1 MIILRDNST
10 HQVTPQ
16 EIDAY
21 LSLQS
26 VANRKISELLN
37 ENGDNL
43 LIYPH
48 SFHQCEDEMNDQPLF
63 SLQTSWK
70 EKQCTKAVLTT
81 GNIVGFIGVN
91 GQSVSIQSRFTEHAD
106 KDFFLHYML
115 DKVLG
120 INIVNL
126 PHGTAADQIFNFLLF
141 LFPKFLNDALSQGI
155 YKEYQRNEY
164 NDSNV
169 RGTID
174 INRHLKT
181 NTPFNGRIAYRTRE
195 FSHDNNVTELI
206 RHAIDY
212 ISKTRFGKALL
223 ENDSEI
229 HANVSRIIAATPRYN
244 RQERDRIIR
253 NNLKIVSHPY
263 YSRYTPLRKLCLRIL
278 RHEKIKYGSN
288 DNEIFGILFDVSWL
302 WEEYLATIFIPQG
315 FSHPDNRKKIGRIY
329 LAKAN
334 KLDRYPD
341 FYREQDSIIIDAK
354 YKKYK
359 RSINR
364 DDIHQI
370 ISYMYRLKGHVGVF
384 IKPRD
389 EEDAHKNGYE
399 LLGYG
404 EDCGARLR
412 IESFPISSESRS
424 YDNFKVEMM
433 KQEDIFASKYR
444 LKEL

>member
-1 MIILRDNST
+1 MMILRDNRSYKA
-10 HQVTPQ
+10 TPQ

-26 VANRKISELLN
+26 VANRNISELLN

-48 SFHQCEDEMNDQPLF
+48 SFSQCEDKIDDQELF

-81 GNIVGFIGVN
+81 GNIAGFIGVN
-91 GQSVSIQSRFTEHAD
+91 GQSVSIQSRFAEHTD
-106 KDFFLHYML
+106 KDFFLQYML

-126 PHGTAADQIFNFLLF
+126 PHGTAADRIFNFLLF

-206 RHAIDY
+206 RHTIDY

-223 ENDSEI
+223 ENDSET

-315 FSHPDNRKKIGRIY
+315 FTHPDNRKKIGRIY
-329 LAKAN
+329 LAKEN
-334 KLDRYPD
+334 QLPRYPD

-354 YKKYK
+354 YK
-359 RSINR
+359 RSLNR

-384 IKPRD
+384 IKPSD
-389 EEDAHKNGYE
+389 EADAHRNGYE

-404 EDCGARLR
+404 EDCSAHLR
-412 IESFPISSESRS
+412 IESFPISTESRS
-424 YDNFKVEMM
+424 YDNFKAEMM
-433 KQEDIFASKYR
+433 TQESIFASKYM
-444 LKEL
+444 LK

>member
-10 HQVTPQ
+10 RPASPQ

-26 VANRKISELLN
+26 VANREISELLN
-37 ENGDNL
+37 EYGDNL

-48 SFHQCEDEMNDQPLF
+48 SFSQCEDQIADQELF

-70 EKQCTKAVLTT
+70 EKQCMKAVLTT
-81 GNIVGFIGVN
+81 GNIAGFISAN
-91 GQSVSIQSRFTEHAD
+91 GQSVSIQSRFTEHTD

-126 PHGTAADQIFNFLLF
+126 PHGTAADRIFNFLLF
-141 LFPKFLNDALSQGI
+141 FFPKFLNDAISQGI

-181 NTPFNGRIAYRTRE
+181 NTHFNGRIAYRTRE

-206 RHAIDY
+206 RHTIDC

-223 ENDSEI
+223 ENDSET

-253 NNLKIVSHPY
+253 NNLKIISHPY
-263 YSRYTPLRKLCLRIL
+263 YFRYTPLRKLCLKIL

-334 KLDRYPD
+334 RLDRYPD
-341 FYREQDSIIIDAK
+341 FYREQDSIIIDA
-354 YKKYK
+354 KYK

-370 ISYMYRLKGHVGVF
+370 ISYMYRLKGHAGMF

-389 EEDAHKNGYE
+389 EEDTQKNEYE

-424 YDNFKVEMM
+424 YDNFKAEMM

>member
-1 MIILRDNST
+1 MMILRDNRSYKA
-10 HQVTPQ
+10 TPQ

-26 VANRKISELLN
+26 VANRNISELLN

-48 SFHQCEDEMNDQPLF
+48 SFSQCEDKIDDQELF

-81 GNIVGFIGVN
+81 GNIAGFIGVN
-91 GQSVSIQSRFTEHAD
+91 GQSVSIQSRFAEHTD
-106 KDFFLHYML
+106 KDFFLQYML

-206 RHAIDY
+206 RHTIDY

-315 FSHPDNRKKIGRIY
+315 FTHPDNRKKIGRIY
-329 LAKAN
+329 LAKEN
-334 KLDRYPD
+334 QLPCYPD
-341 FYREQDSIIIDAK
+341 FYRKQDSIIIDAK
-354 YKKYK
+354 YKSSVK
-359 RSINR
+359 S
-364 DDIHQI
+364 DDIHQV
-370 ISYMYRLKGHVGVF
+370 ISYMYRFKGHVGVF
-384 IKPRD
+384 IKPYNKA
-389 EEDAHKNGYE
+389 DAHKNRYE

-404 EDCGARLR
+404 EDCSAHLR
-412 IESFPISSESRS
+412 IESFPISTESRS
-424 YDNFKVEMM
+424 YDNFKAEMM
-433 KQEDIFASKYR
+433 TQESIFASKYM
-444 LKEL
+444 LK

>member
-1 MIILRDNST
+1 MTVQMMILRDNRSYKA
-10 HQVTPQ
+10 TPQ

-26 VANRKISELLN
+26 VANRNISELLN

-48 SFHQCEDEMNDQPLF
+48 SFSQCEDKIDDQELF

-81 GNIVGFIGVN
+81 GNIAGFIGVN
-91 GQSVSIQSRFTEHAD
+91 GQSVSIQSRFAEHTD
-106 KDFFLHYML
+106 KDFFLQYML

-126 PHGTAADQIFNFLLF
+126 PYGTAADRIFNFLLF
-141 LFPKFLNDALSQGI
+141 LFPKFLNDSLSQGI

-174 INRHLKT
+174 INRHFKT

-206 RHAIDY
+206 RHTIDY
-212 ISKTRFGKALL
+212 ISKTRFGNALL
-223 ENDSEI
+223 ENDSET
-229 HANVSRIIAATPRYN
+229 HADVSRIIAATPRYN

-315 FSHPDNRKKIGRIY
+315 FTHPDNRKKIGRIY

-334 KLDRYPD
+334 RLPRYPD

-354 YKKYK
+354 YK
-359 RSINR
+359 RSVNR

-370 ISYMYRLKGHVGVF
+370 ISYMYRLEGYVGVF

-404 EDCGARLR
+404 EDYSAHLR
-412 IESFPISSESRS
+412 IESFPISTESRS
-424 YDNFKVEMM
+424 YDNFKAEMM
-433 KQEDIFASKYR
+433 TQESIFASKYM
-444 LKEL
+444 LK

>member
-1 MIILRDNST
+1 MMILRDNRSYKA
-10 HQVTPQ
+10 TPQ

-26 VANRKISELLN
+26 VANRNISELLN

-48 SFHQCEDEMNDQPLF
+48 SFSQCEDKIDDQELF

-81 GNIVGFIGVN
+81 GNIAGFIGVN
-91 GQSVSIQSRFTEHAD
+91 GQSVSIQSRFAEHTD
-106 KDFFLHYML
+106 KDFFLQYML

-354 YKKYK
+354 YK
-359 RSINR
+359 RSVNR

-384 IKPRD
+384 IKPSD
-389 EEDAHKNGYE
+389 EADAHRNGYE

-404 EDCGARLR
+404 EDYGAHLR
-412 IESFPISSESRS
+412 IESFPISTESRS
-424 YDNFKVEMM
+424 YDNFKAEMM
-433 KQEDIFASKYR
+433 TQESIFASKYM
-444 LKEL
+444 LK